1 MCTSQVFMVKVQEVQ
16 ERLHCFS
23 RDVLDFDFS
32 SGCFNHATAAIAQH
46 ALENFALIAQDD
58 FVARK
63 CFAIT
68 QDFDIAEVI
77 FQKHFFGQSF
87 AQ

>member
-1 MCTSQVFMVKVQEVQ
+1 MIKVQEVQ
-16 ERLHCFS
+16 ERFHRIG

-32 SGCFNHATAAIAQH
+32 SGCFNHAAAAIAQH
-46 ALENFALIAQDD
+46 TLENFALVAQDD

-63 CFAIT
+63 SLAIAL
-68 QDFDIAEVI
+68 DFDITEVI
-77 FQKHFFGQSF
+77 FQKHFFRQPF